1 LSPATETALIFRRE
15 LRRNLRSAKG
25 IALGVL
31 TLLGALV
38 SALVCASIEGGER
51 ARVGD
56 ADQYLAMKRAALE
69 GITGDAA
76 FAESIARAPSSLLLF
91 LKINIWLAPL
101 LVALLG
107 FDSVAGDLQN
117 RTVRFWT
124 PRTRRSSY
132 FTGKLL
138 GLWATVA
145 LVTFCIQAMADGVAL
160 TRGYIGWGDLPMWG
174 ARFWMVGVLIAGA
187 WVAIATLLSASMRS
201 PAGAL
206 LTTFAAFFALWIA
219 GAVGGVARVSRVVT
233 GEASSPM
240 RWFEYLYPN
249 SYDSLLLSPEATRV
263 MAGAGALVGF
273 VVLAIVAG
281 SAMFEARDV

>member
-1 LSPATETALIFRRE
+1 LTPATEIGLVFRRE
-15 LRRNLRSAKG
+15 IRRNLRSAKG
-25 IALGVL
+25 VALGAL

-38 SALVCASIEGGER
+38 SALICTSIEGTER
-51 ARVGD
+51 GHAVD
-56 ADQYLAMKRAALE
+56 AAEYLELKRAALQ
-69 GITGDAA
+69 GVTGDAA
-76 FAESIARAPSSLLLF
+76 FADYIAQAPSSLLLF

-117 RTVRFWT
+117 RTVRYWT

-132 FTGKLL
+132 FAGKLL

-145 LVTFCIQAMADGVAL
+145 LATFAIHLLADGLAL
-160 TRGYIGWGDLPMWG
+160 SRGYVGWGDVPKWG
-174 ARFWMVGVLIAGA
+174 VRFWVAGVVIAGA
-187 WVAIATLLSASMRS
+187 WVAIATLLSAALRA

-219 GAVGGVARVSRVVT
+219 GVVGGVARVSRTVE
-233 GEASSPM
+233 GASPSPM

-249 SYDSLLLSPEATRV
+249 SYDTLLLSPEVSRV
-263 MAGAGALVGF
+263 AAGAGALVGF
-273 VVLAIVAG
+273 VALAIVAG
-281 SAMFEARDV
+281 SALFEARDV